1 MPKRV
6 YVLEKIER
14 KSTMNPT
21 EHHYD
26 VSFFYNNDLTFGRVG
41 FVVPVTLLERVKPL
55 MTQDE
60 MDEIFEDN

>member
-14 KSTMNPT
+14 KSAMSPN

-26 VSFFYNNDLTFGRVG
+26 VSFFYNNDLTYGRIS
-41 FVVPVTLLERVKPL
+41 FVVSVDLLERVKPL

-60 MDEIFEDN
+60 MDEIFND